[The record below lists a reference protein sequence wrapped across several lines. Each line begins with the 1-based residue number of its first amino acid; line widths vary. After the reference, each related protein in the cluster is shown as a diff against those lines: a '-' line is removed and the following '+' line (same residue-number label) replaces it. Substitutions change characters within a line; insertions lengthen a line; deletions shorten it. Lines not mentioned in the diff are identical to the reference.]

1 LHDFKKELSMRKI
14 SYVVAGILFTLCPQ
28 LFAQQGPL
36 TVAESSGFTATS
48 RHTDVTSFVRELQR
62 MSSLV
67 RVETIGTTAEGRQIP
82 MLVIGDP
89 VPASPADLK
98 YDDRAVVYIQANIHA
113 GEVEGK
119 EATLMLAR
127 DILNGT
133 APSYLDELVILIV
146 PNFNP
151 DGNEKISTENRQNQ
165 HGPEQGVGIRY
176 NGQNL
181 DLNRDGI
188 KLETPEAQGL
198 VQNVFLHWDPVFFLD
213 SHTHNGSYHEEPV
226 TWTWGLNPNG
236 DAGIMNYMETT
247 LLQYVTERMRDTYGV
262 LTIPHGDFMNVR
274 EPASGWVP
282 LGPQPRYLSN
292 YVGLRNRLSILN
304 EQYPY
309 AEYEARVRGAYSL
322 FLTFLDHL
330 HAHKNAVVE
339 LVREADRRTI
349 ARGARPDEADGIVI
363 EFERAAIDQL
373 LTIRGYEMELVEG
386 FGGRM
391 RGRPTDRTVT
401 YDDVPYYS
409 RYTPTRTVP
418 MPRGYFITAH
428 DQAVIG
434 KLMQHGIAVEQLLE
448 PVTATVQSFSVT
460 DLTPSSRPNQ
470 GHYTS
475 SVEGEYGT
483 EEREFP
489 AGTYYVS
496 TAQALGTLAAY
507 MLEPETNDAL
517 VVWNYFDRYL
527 ATQWGNAAQT
537 YPVFKHAA
545 QLHLVK
551 EAVEPNG

>member
-1 LHDFKKELSMRKI
+1 MKKAMILAGAVSCILSTPL
-14 SYVVAGILFTLCPQ
+14 A
-28 LFAQQGPL
+28 AQQGPL
-36 TVAESSGFTATS
+36 TVAEASGFTATS
-48 RHTDVTSFVRELQR
+48 RHTDVTSFVRDLQQA
-62 MSSLV
+62 SSKI
-67 RVETIGTTAEGRQIP
+67 RVENIGTTAEGRQIP

-89 VPASPADLK
+89 VPTSPADLK

-127 DILNGT
+127 DMLNGT
-133 APSYLDELVILIV
+133 APNYLDELVILIV

-151 DGNEKISTENRQNQ
+151 DGNERISTENRQNQ
-165 HGPEQGVGIRY
+165 HGPEDGVGIRY
-176 NGQNL
+176 NGLNL

-188 KLETPEAQGL
+188 KLESPEAQGL
-198 VQNVFLHWDPVFFLD
+198 VENVLLRWDPVFFLD

-226 TWTWGLNPNG
+226 TWTWGLHPNG
-236 DAGIMNYMETT
+236 DAAIMNYMETT
-247 LLQYVTERMRDTYGV
+247 LLQYVTDRMRETYGI
-262 LTIPHGDFMNVR
+262 LSIPHGDFMNVR
-274 EPASGWVP
+274 EPATGWVP

-309 AEYEARVRGAYSL
+309 AEFETRVRGAYAL

-330 HAHKNAVVE
+330 QANKETVVQ
-339 LVREADRRTI
+339 LVRDADQKAI
-349 ARGARPDEADGIVI
+349 ARGANPSENDGIVV
-363 EFERAAIDQL
+363 EFDRAAIDQL

-401 YDDVPYYS
+401 YNDVPYFS
-409 RYTPTRTVP
+409 RYVPTRTVP
-418 MPRGYFITAH
+418 LPRGYFITVR

-434 KLMQHGIAVEQLLE
+434 KLMQHGIAVERLLD
-448 PVTATVQSFSVT
+448 PVTATVQEFSVT
-460 DLTPSSRPNQ
+460 GLTPSSRPNQ

-475 SVEGEYGT
+475 SVEGEFG
-483 EEREFP
+483 EAEREFP

-496 TAQALGTLAAY
+496 TAQTLGTLAAY

-527 ATQWGNAAQT
+527 ASQWGNTARV
-537 YPVFKHAA
+537 YPVFKHLE